1 MLVSVLRSVLG
12 GAGRARRAR
21 ARALLEAGL
30 AKKDA
35 QDYQGACRNF
45 EEALALDPD
54 HVDAHHWLGILL
66 ARDPSTYSASVQHLE
81 RALALDPHI
90 PAGWVDLGCVY
101 YFQRDLVKAAA
112 SFRAALAVTPELVSA
127 HANLGLVLKESSRR
141 EEALVH
147 LRRAHE
153 LAPEADGTLRNLV
166 TTLIECDLCEEALAV
181 ASAAV
186 ERNPAAYEARL
197 FLAFAQLKL
206 NEPEAALA
214 CYDDALKIRSD
225 DPELYYH
232 RGLAFQDLGRLP
244 EAFADYERAH
254 VLQPGFATFHRTLA
268 YLLVGDFQRGWES
281 YEERHLSTDSVVLRT
296 SSRSRWDGSSPLA
309 GRTILVFSE
318 QGLGD
323 EIMFASI
330 LPQLISVA
338 GHCII
343 ECDRRLLGIFRRSF
357 PTATVYAATPDR
369 TVPPEI
375 ATRKIDFE
383 VAAGS
388 LPRYFRRS
396 LDEFPRHSGYLRA
409 DPQRVA
415 AWRERLARL
424 GPGLKVGISWTG
436 GVRKTRRA
444 LRSIPLGRLLPVLT
458 TPEAR
463 FISLQYT
470 PEAAAEIAEAEK
482 KHPVRIEQWA
492 DAIEDYEETAALV
505 LALDVVVSVCTSI
518 VHLSGS
524 LGQRVWVM
532 APYSPEWRYGF
543 SGESMPWYPSVRMFR
558 QPAFGEWDPV
568 ISSVAAELGRL
579 ARATGGDAK
588 D

>member
-1 MLVSVLRSVLG
+1 MLVSVLKSVLG
-12 GAGRARRAR
+12 GAGRVRRAR

-30 AKKDA
+30 EKKNA

-45 EEALALDPD
+45 EEVLALDPD

-101 YFQRDLVKAAA
+101 YFQRDHVKAAA
-112 SFRAALAVTPELVSA
+112 SFRAALAVTPDLVSA
-127 HANLGLVLKESSRR
+127 HANLGLVLKESNRR
-141 EEALVH
+141 DEALVH

-153 LAPEADGTLRNLV
+153 LAPEADGALRNLV
-166 TTLIECDLCEEALAV
+166 TTLIESDLCEEALAV

-186 ERNPAAYEARL
+186 ERNPASYEARL
-197 FLAFAQLKL
+197 FLAFARLKL
-206 NEPEAALA
+206 NEPETALA

-225 DPELYYH
+225 DAELYYH

-254 VLQPGFATFHRTLA
+254 ALEPRFSTFHRTLA

-281 YEERHLSTDSVVLRT
+281 YEERRLSTDNVALPT
-296 SSRSRWDGSSPLA
+296 SGGPQWDGSNLA
-309 GRTILVFSE
+309 GRTILVRSE

-330 LPQLISVA
+330 LPEIIGA
-338 GHCII
+338 AEHCII
-343 ECDRRLLGIFRRSF
+343 ECEPRLQGIFSRSF
-357 PTATVYAATPDR
+357 PAATVYAATPDR
-369 TVPPEI
+369 TLPPEI
-375 ATRKIDFE
+375 AARKRDVE
-383 VAAGS
+383 VAAPS
-388 LPRYFRRS
+388 LPQFLRRS
-396 LDEFPRHSGYLRA
+396 ASDFPRHAGYLKA
-409 DPQRVA
+409 DPLRVRR
-415 AWRERLARL
+415 WRERLAHL

-436 GVRKTRRA
+436 GVRKTRRV
-444 LRSIPLGRLLPVLT
+444 LRSIPLERLLPVLA
-458 TPEAR
+458 TPGAR
-463 FISLQYT
+463 FVSLQYT
-470 PEAAAEIAEAEK
+470 AEAGAEIASWHERQ
-482 KHPVRIEQWA
+482 PVRIEHWA
-492 DAIEDYEETAALV
+492 EALADYDETAALV
-505 LALDVVVSVCTSI
+505 QALDLVVSVCTSV

-543 SGESMPWYPSVRMFR
+543 SGESMPWYPSVKIFR
-558 QPAFGEWDPV
+558 QPAFGEWDTV

-579 ARATGGDAK
+579 ARATGAGAK

>member
-21 ARALLEAGL
+21 ARALFDAGL
-30 AKKDA
+30 VKKDA

-45 EEALALDPD
+45 EEVLALDPD

-66 ARDPSTYSASVQHLE
+66 ARDPSTYPASVQHLE

-101 YFQRDLVKAAA
+101 YFQRELVKAAA
-112 SFRAALAVTPELVSA
+112 SFRAALAVTPDLVSA
-127 HANLGLVLKESSRR
+127 HANLGLVLKASNRR
-141 EEALVH
+141 DEALVH

-153 LAPEADGTLRNLV
+153 LAPEADGALRNLV
-166 TTLIECDLCEEALAV
+166 TTLVESDLCEEALAV

-186 ERNPAAYEARL
+186 EHNPASYDARL
-197 FLAFAQLKL
+197 FLAFARLKL
-206 NEPEAALA
+206 NEPETALA

-225 DPELYYH
+225 DAELYYH

-254 VLQPGFATFHRTLA
+254 ALEPRFSTFHRTLA
-268 YLLVGDFQRGWES
+268 YLLVGDFERGWDS
-281 YEERHLSTDSVVLRT
+281 YEDRRLSADSVVPPT
-296 SSRSRWDGSSPLA
+296 SDRPWDGSTLA
-309 GRTILVFSE
+309 GRTILVHSE

-323 EIMFASI
+323 EIMFSSI
-330 LPQLISVA
+330 LPEIINAA

-343 ECDRRLLGIFRRSF
+343 ECDPRLRGIFSRSF
-357 PTATVYAATPDR
+357 PAATVYAATPDR

-388 LPRYFRRS
+388 LPRFFRRS
-396 LDEFPRHSGYLRA
+396 LGEFPRHSGYLRA
-409 DPQRVA
+409 DPHRVA
-415 AWRERLARL
+415 AWRERLSQL
-424 GPGLKVGISWTG
+424 GPALKVGISWTG

-444 LRSIPLGRLLPVLT
+444 LRSVPLGRLLPVLT
-458 TPEAR
+458 TPGAR
-463 FISLQYT
+463 FISLQYM
-470 PEAAAEIAEAEK
+470 PEATAEIAEAEK
-482 KHPVRIEQWA
+482 KHPVRIEHWA

-505 LALDVVVSVCTSI
+505 LALDVVVSVCTSV

-579 ARATGGDAK
+579 ARASGGGAK

>member
-21 ARALLEAGL
+21 ARAFFDAGL
-30 AKKDA
+30 VKKDA
-35 QDYQGACRNF
+35 QDYQGACRDF
-45 EEALALDPD
+45 EEVLALDPD

-112 SFRAALAVTPELVSA
+112 SFRAALAVTPDLVSA
-127 HANLGLVLKESSRR
+127 HANLGLVLKESNRR
-141 EEALVH
+141 DEALVH

-153 LAPEADGTLRNLV
+153 LAPEADGALRNLV
-166 TTLIECDLCEEALAV
+166 TTLVESDLCEEALAV

-186 ERNPAAYEARL
+186 EHNPASYDARL
-197 FLAFAQLKL
+197 FLAFARLKL
-206 NEPEAALA
+206 NEPETALA

-225 DPELYYH
+225 DAELYYH

-254 VLQPGFATFHRTLA
+254 ALEPRFSTFHRTLA
-268 YLLVGDFQRGWES
+268 YLLVGDFERGWDS
-281 YEERHLSTDSVVLRT
+281 YEDRRLSADSVVPPT
-296 SSRSRWDGSSPLA
+296 SDRPWDGSTLA
-309 GRTILVFSE
+309 GRTILVHSE

-323 EIMFASI
+323 EIMFSSI
-330 LPQLISVA
+330 LPEIINAA

-343 ECDRRLLGIFRRSF
+343 ECDPRLRGIFSRSF
-357 PTATVYAATPDR
+357 PAATVYAATPDR

-388 LPRYFRRS
+388 LPRFFRRS
-396 LDEFPRHSGYLRA
+396 LGEFPRHSGYLRA
-409 DPQRVA
+409 DPHRVA
-415 AWRERLARL
+415 AWRERLSQL
-424 GPGLKVGISWTG
+424 GPALKVGISWTG

-444 LRSIPLGRLLPVLT
+444 LRSVPLGRLLPVLT

-463 FISLQYT
+463 FISLQYM
-470 PEAAAEIAEAEK
+470 PEATAEIAEAEK
-482 KHPVRIEQWA
+482 KHPVRIEHWA
-492 DAIEDYEETAALV
+492 DAIEDYEETAALI
-505 LALDVVVSVCTSI
+505 LALDVVVSVCTSV

-558 QPAFGEWDPV
+558 QPAFAEWDPV

-579 ARATGGDAK
+579 ARASGGRAK

>member
-1 MLVSVLRSVLG
+1 MLVNVLRSVLG

-45 EEALALDPD
+45 EEVLALDHD

-101 YFQRDLVKAAA
+101 YFQRDHVKAAA
-112 SFRAALAVTPELVSA
+112 SFRAALAVTPDLVSA
-127 HANLGLVLKESSRR
+127 HANLGLVLKESNRR
-141 EEALVH
+141 DEALVH

-153 LAPEADGTLRNLV
+153 LAPEADGALRNLV
-166 TTLIECDLCEEALAV
+166 TTLIESDLCEEALAV

-186 ERNPAAYEARL
+186 ERNPASYEARL
-197 FLAFAQLKL
+197 FLAFARLKL
-206 NEPEAALA
+206 NEPETALA

-225 DPELYYH
+225 DAELYYH

-281 YEERHLSTDSVVLRT
+281 YEERRLSTDSVVLRT
-296 SSRSRWDGSSPLA
+296 SSRPQWDGSPLA
-309 GRTILVFSE
+309 ERTILVYSE

-330 LPQLISVA
+330 LPQLIDLA

-357 PTATVYAATPDR
+357 PAATVYAATPDR

-375 ATRKIDFE
+375 AARKIDFE

-388 LPRYFRRS
+388 LPRFFRRS
-396 LDEFPRHSGYLRA
+396 LGEFPRHSGYLRA
-409 DPQRVA
+409 DPHRVA
-415 AWRERLARL
+415 AWRGRLAQL

-436 GVRKTRRA
+436 GVRKTRRT
-444 LRSIPLGRLLPVLT
+444 LRSIPLERLLPVLT

-463 FISLQYT
+463 FISLQYI

-482 KHPVRIEQWA
+482 KHPVRVEHWA

-505 LALDVVVSVCTSI
+505 LALDVVISVCTSV

-568 ISSVAAELGRL
+568 ISSVAAELERL
-579 ARATGGDAK
+579 IHATGAGAK